1 MVGAVLTLVFS
12 LPRPHR
18 PWSLLNDL
26 PLRVWENSIN
36 HRRLLKDFILFF
48 TTWFPFY
55 FLEPL
60 ICAEPLCLIITTEP
74 WMRNPWQWS
83 EDSLNCQTDWTNQGM
98 FWNFWLFIL
107 NLLERAL
114 YHSRYLKYVFLWGKQ
129 VPATGYLK
137 TQWVTVVKTDHWILT
152 WWDFKVGRP
161 WGLNSN
167 TDTSQQDPALG
178 ELWPRK
184 CFCSTGSSQEAS
196 WGGGTEL
203 IPRAGTQH
211 LMQQSCMILALDSSS
226 GKGKRCLLT
235 PG

>member
-1 MVGAVLTLVFS
+1 MI
-12 LPRPHR
+12 
-18 PWSLLNDL
+18 SLLS
-26 PLRVWENSIN
+26 PGTIN
-36 HRRLLKDFILFF
+36 MHWASLFDHHYRALNEESLAMVRGQGS
-48 TTWFPFY
+48 W
-55 FLEPL
+55 L
-60 ICAEPLCLIITTEP
+60 
-74 WMRNPWQWS
+74 
-83 EDSLNCQTDWTNQGM
+83 SLNCQTDWTNQGM
-98 FWNFWLFIL
+98 FWTVWLFVL
-107 NLLERAL
+107 NRFERAL
-114 YHSRYLKYVFLWGKQ
+114 YHSRSLKYVFLWGKQ

-178 ELWPRK
+178 ALWPRK

-211 LMQQSCMILALDSSS
+211 LMQQSCLILALDSSS
-226 GKGKRCLLT
+226 GKGKWCLLT